1 MVEVRN
7 LSLEQQFVAALV
19 VMLIVVDRF
28 VAEEVEEVEAAEIVI
43 AADLMSKKMASYLE
57 RQEC

>member
-43 AADLMSKKMASYLE
+43 AADLMSKKMESYLE